1 MIVYEVTAI
10 VDARLAETYER
21 YMRRQHIPDV
31 MASGCFQSA
40 DLASATSGR
49 YRIRYEAST
58 NEDLERYLAI
68 HAARLRE
75 DFASHFPEGVALSR
89 EVWTMMQR
97 WDG

>member
-10 VDARLAETYER
+10 VEARLAETYER
-21 YMRRQHIPDV
+21 YMRLQHIPDV
-31 MASGCFQSA
+31 MTSGCFQSA
-40 DLASATSGR
+40 DLASATPRR

-58 NEDLERYLAI
+58 SEDLERYLAT